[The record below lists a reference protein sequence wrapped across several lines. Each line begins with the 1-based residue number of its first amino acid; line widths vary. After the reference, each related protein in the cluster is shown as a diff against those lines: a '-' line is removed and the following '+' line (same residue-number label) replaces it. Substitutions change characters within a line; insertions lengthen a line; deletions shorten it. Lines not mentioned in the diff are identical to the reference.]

1 MIRAASVDQGSGSL
15 LLGGQ
20 VEQFPV
26 TVPFQEAIE
35 SLYDAGLEVRICLD
49 DVLHVGADE
58 DQTAGAAL
66 AVADRNP
73 GTDAGLRNFEF
84 GLLLRQFPPLAA
96 APLSRTD
103 A

>member
-1 MIRAASVDQGSGSL
+1 MG
-15 LLGGQ
+15 LG
-20 VEQFPV
+20 
-26 TVPFQEAIE
+26 
-35 SLYDAGLEVRICLD
+35 

-73 GTDAGLRNFEF
+73 GTDEGLRSFEF
-84 GLLLRQFPPLAA
+84 AFFCASSS
-96 APLSRTD
+96 LSCRSSFSYR